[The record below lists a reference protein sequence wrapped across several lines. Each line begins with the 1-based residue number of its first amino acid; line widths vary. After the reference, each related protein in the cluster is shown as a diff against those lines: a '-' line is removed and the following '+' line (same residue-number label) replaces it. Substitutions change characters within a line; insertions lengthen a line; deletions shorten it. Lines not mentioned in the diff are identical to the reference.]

1 MRRMLVQSA
10 QYTLGPFGP
19 ESDLRARGLALA
31 ERGGRG
37 AKKKAVVATARK
49 LAVVML
55 ALWQNEAEYKPLRKA
70 A

>member
-1 MRRMLVQSA
+1 MR
-10 QYTLGPFGP
+10 T
-19 ESDLRARGLALA
+19 RGLRLA

-55 ALWQNEAEYKPLRKA
+55 SVWRGGGDYEPVRSA

>member
-1 MRRMLVQSA
+1 M
-10 QYTLGPFGP
+10 
-19 ESDLRARGLALA
+19 A

-37 AKKKAVVATARK
+37 AKNKAAVATARK

-55 ALWQNEAEYKPLRKA
+55 AIWQKQVDYEPERKA